1 MESDKQPII
10 DKNANEDIEE
20 HRISSFNHAV
30 SMDGG
35 RISVPVQSSMESTDL
50 PEIKV
55 YKRRWYILGL
65 FGLLA
70 CHQCIVWNTF
80 GPIESAVQ
88 YAYHWTDFEAPML
101 ANWGCITFVIFVVP
115 LSKLAEVRQIIS
127 TFLQSNSYTIFQ
139 KNLRL
144 TVLIVSGLVAMGTV
158 VRCCHYL
165 ITDPTI
171 FLVSSHICAIL
182 NGISGVTIMAAP
194 PLISS
199 QWFPPNERTTATSIN
214 QAANMLGNGLS
225 MLLGSDTND
234 ISVLLELMSRS
245 CHGQHTQ

>member
-127 TFLQSNSYTIFQ
+127 TFFTIKFLHNFPEKFAFNSPD
-139 KNLRL
+139 
-144 TVLIVSGLVAMGTV
+144 S
-158 VRCCHYL
+158 VR
-165 ITDPTI
+165 
-171 FLVSSHICAIL
+171 V
-182 NGISGVTIMAAP
+182 G
-194 PLISS
+194 
-199 QWFPPNERTTATSIN
+199 
-214 QAANMLGNGLS
+214 GNG
-225 MLLGSDTND
+225 N
-234 ISVLLELMSRS
+234 
-245 CHGQHTQ
+245 CC